1 MKVEVRQLLALTIV
15 AIEFTWAYPW
25 VLLVSGT
32 FYGPSAAPL
41 LPPASA
47 FALLTLAYLA
57 VRAAVTRP
65 WSLRDTR
72 VMIVAAG
79 FLSGMTAVRL
89 AYYPGRGPLDFR
101 WIGTLLLAAHDA
113 LPAITPAVMAAL
125 LATVLWWR
133 GVVLSEREFGYFE
146 GDRASAPA
154 GPSGGGPFLC
164 ALGRGEG
171 GRARGR
177 LRVRAAAVPP
187 DDLPNAVGGASVIS

>member
-1 MKVEVRQLLALTIV
+1 MKVGVRQLLALTIV
-15 AIEFTWAYPW
+15 AIEFTWAYPC
-25 VLLVSGT
+25 VLLVSGP

-72 VMIVAAG
+72 VMVVAAG
-79 FLSGMTAVRL
+79 FLSGMTAVRI
-89 AYYPGRGPLDFR
+89 AYYPGRGPLDIR

-133 GVVLSEREFGYFE
+133 GVALSGREFGYFR
-146 GDRASAPA
+146 GDRAFRP
-154 GPSGGGPFLC
+154 
-164 ALGRGEG
+164 GRGRG
-171 GRARGR
+171 GRVVGASP
-177 LRVRAAAVPP
+177 AAVRHSPP
-187 DDLPNAVGGASVIS
+187 HAARRHF